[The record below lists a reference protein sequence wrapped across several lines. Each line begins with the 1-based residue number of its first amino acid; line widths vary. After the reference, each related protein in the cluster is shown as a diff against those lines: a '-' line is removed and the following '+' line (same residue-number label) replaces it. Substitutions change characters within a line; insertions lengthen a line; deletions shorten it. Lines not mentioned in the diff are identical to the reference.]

1 MRTKLEY
8 LAKQTAKEDQ
18 CLTVIFMDWWCDQNF
33 KLGETKFT
41 TVETKTNGDVLRTPM
56 ELEFPQKRS
65 RIENAPQIPHIDSRT
80 AAPFIFRETLEIK
93 DWQRGNDSSNH
104 QFETESY
111 CLSKFGW

>member
-41 TVETKTNGDVLRTPM
+41 TVETKTNGDVLRTAM
-56 ELEFPQKRS
+56 ELEIPQKRS
-65 RIENAPQIPHIDSRT
+65 RIELHKFHTLT
-80 AAPFIFRETLEIK
+80 AER
-93 DWQRGNDSSNH
+93 RRHSS
-104 QFETESY
+104 SG
-111 CLSKFGW
+111 KPWK

>member
-33 KLGETKFT
+33 RLGKTKVKT
-41 TVETKTNGDVLRTPM
+41 IGTKHNGDASRTSM
-56 ELEFPQKRS
+56 ELEIPQKRS
-65 RIENAPQIPHIDSRT
+65 WIENDPQIPHIDSRT

-111 CLSKFGW
+111 CTSLS